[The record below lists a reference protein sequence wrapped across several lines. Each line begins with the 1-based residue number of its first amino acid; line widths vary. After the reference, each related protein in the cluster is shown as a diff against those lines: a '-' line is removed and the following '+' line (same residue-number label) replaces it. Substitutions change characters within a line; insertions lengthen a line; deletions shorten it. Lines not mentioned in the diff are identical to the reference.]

1 MFNEHLLMNVDLT
14 IFYDFLK
21 TAGVIFIDKG
31 FTNRTTFIERR
42 LFFYIFKKKTGSCDV

>member
-1 MFNEHLLMNVDLT
+1 MNVDLT

-31 FTNRTTFIERR
+31 FTNRATFIERR
-42 LFFYIFKKKTGSCDV
+42 LLFYIFHSDFATSQQIWAQF